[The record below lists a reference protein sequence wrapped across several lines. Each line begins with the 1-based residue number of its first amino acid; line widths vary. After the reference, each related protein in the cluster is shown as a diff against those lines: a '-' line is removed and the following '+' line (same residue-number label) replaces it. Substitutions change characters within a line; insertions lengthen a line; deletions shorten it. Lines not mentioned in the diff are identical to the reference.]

1 MIVAWFMLCATAA
14 LYQTQS
20 VNLYNHYPLVTGK
33 IPPTPVNLARERTLL
48 KSILAEF
55 YLWYT
60 TLWIVKLS
68 ILLFF
73 RRLFGERQQA
83 PWRKAWWWFVTI
95 VTVATWAACLGTLP
109 YDCLLKPLPWILG
122 K

>member
-1 MIVAWFMLCATAA
+1 MLCATAI
-14 LYQTQS
+14 LYQIQS

-33 IPPTPVNLARERTLL
+33 IPPTPVNLARERTLF
-48 KSILAEF
+48 KSMVAEY

-60 TLWIVKLS
+60 TLWMVKLS

-73 RRLFGERQQA
+73 RRLFGERQHA
-83 PWRKAWWWFVTI
+83 PWLKAWWWFITG
-95 VTVATWAACLGTLP
+95 VTVSTWAACLGTIP
-109 YDCLLKPLPWILG
+109 YNCKLKPLPWIFG